1 MRCWPIFKQAPSSQ
15 SLPSVSCGIRE
26 LHLSIFYGF
35 VTKSR
40 ILSVALVILDGL
52 FSGRL
57 FGVLLA
63 RSVIKCVKFT
73 DVSQKCTFLSHFPWC
88 FGRKIVHVLGWLSGP
103 DWMALAGWPWL
114 SVPDWLAPAG
124 SG

>member
-1 MRCWPIFKQAPSSQ
+1 MTAMLAHFEIG
-15 SLPSVSCGIRE
+15 SVLAVIINGKLGYSRAA
-26 LHLSIFYGF
+26 SILFYGF

-40 ILSVALVILDGL
+40 ILSVVLVILDGL

-103 DWMALAGWPWL
+103 DWMALAGRP
-114 SVPDWLAPAG
+114 G
-124 SG
+124 